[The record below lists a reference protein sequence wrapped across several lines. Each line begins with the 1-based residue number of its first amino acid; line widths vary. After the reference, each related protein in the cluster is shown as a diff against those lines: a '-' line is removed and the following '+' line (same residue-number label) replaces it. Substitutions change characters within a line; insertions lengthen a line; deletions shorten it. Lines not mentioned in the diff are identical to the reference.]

1 LKNRLKQSTEQ
12 LDRIKIFTDEYPD
25 GFSRTWREKKFTR
38 PADPLALVCYW
49 RKTNALETLLGY
61 DVATSY
67 EYARTLEGDV
77 YNLGVPNKPHPAMD
91 QLLDP
96 DEESLELAKEIRSY
110 YLNKISYRTFMTDR
124 EPSDFYKLVNEFF
137 SMPIGTFTEHHIGV
151 IVKLPE
157 LYEEDLEYDDLEETY
172 TSHDNIEDGVKDLRL
187 FFERCTILRRG
198 KRRYRMYWLTTESKK
213 HLYVL
218 PVEHR
223 NYLTPFIDKAIKS
236 PVNITGYVN
245 KYRLH
250 PQSNFHVGRIT
261 EYYLND

>member
-1 LKNRLKQSTEQ
+1 MKSRLKQSIEQ
-12 LDRIKIFTDEYPD
+12 LDGGKKFIDEYPD
-25 GFSRTWREKKFTR
+25 GFSKSWREKKFTR

-61 DVATSY
+61 DVANAY
-67 EYARTLEGDV
+67 EYARLLEGDV
-77 YNLGVPNKPHPAMD
+77 YQLGVGDKRHPAMD
-91 QLLDP
+91 ELLDP
-96 DEESLELAKEIRSY
+96 DNESIELAKEIRNY
-110 YLNKISYRTFMTDR
+110 YHNKISYRTFMTER
-124 EPSDFYKLVNEFF
+124 EPSTFYGLVNEFF
-137 SMPIGTFTEHHIGV
+137 NMPIGTFTEHHVGV

-157 LYEEDLEYDDLEETY
+157 FYEEDLEYDYLEETY
-172 TSHDNIEDGVKDLRL
+172 TSHDDLKDGVKDLRL
-187 FFERCTILRRG
+187 FFERCTVLRRG
-198 KRRYRMYWLTTESKK
+198 KRRYRMYWLTTENKK

-236 PVNITGYVN
+236 TVNITGYVN

-250 PQSNFHVGRIT
+250 PQSNFQVGRIT

>member
-1 LKNRLKQSTEQ
+1 MSPLKELLE
-12 LDRIKIFTDEYPD
+12 EYPD
-25 GFSRTWREKKFTR
+25 GFSKSWREKKFTR

-61 DVATSY
+61 DVANAY
-67 EYARTLEGDV
+67 EYARLLEGDV
-77 YNLGVPNKPHPAMD
+77 YQLGVGDKRHPAMD
-91 QLLDP
+91 ELLDP
-96 DEESLELAKEIRSY
+96 DNESIELAKEIRNY
-110 YLNKISYRTFMTDR
+110 YHNKISYRTFMTER
-124 EPSDFYKLVNEFF
+124 EPSTFYGLVNEFF
-137 SMPIGTFTEHHIGV
+137 NMPIGTFTEHHVGV

-157 LYEEDLEYDDLEETY
+157 FYEEDLEYDYLEETY
-172 TSHDNIEDGVKDLRL
+172 TSHDNLKDGVKDLRL
-187 FFERCTILRRG
+187 FFERCTVLRRG
-198 KRRYRMYWLTTESKK
+198 KRRYRMYWLTTENKK

-236 PVNITGYVN
+236 TVNITGYVN

-250 PQSNFHVGRIT
+250 PQSNFQVGRIT

>member
-1 LKNRLKQSTEQ
+1 MKSRLKQSIEQ
-12 LDRIKIFTDEYPD
+12 LDSGKKFIDEYPD
-25 GFSRTWREKKFTR
+25 GFSKSWREKKFTR

-61 DVATSY
+61 DVANAY
-67 EYARTLEGDV
+67 EYARLLEGDV
-77 YNLGVPNKPHPAMD
+77 YQLGVGDKRHPAMD
-91 QLLDP
+91 ELLDP
-96 DEESLELAKEIRSY
+96 DSESIELAKEIRNY
-110 YLNKISYRTFMTDR
+110 YHNKISYRTFMSER
-124 EPSDFYKLVNEFF
+124 EPSTFYGLVNEFF
-137 SMPIGTFTEHHIGV
+137 NMPIGTFTEHHVGV

-157 LYEEDLEYDDLEETY
+157 FYEEDLEYDYLEETY
-172 TSHDNIEDGVKDLRL
+172 TSHDDLKDGVKDLQL
-187 FFERCTILRRG
+187 FFERCTVLRRG
-198 KRRYRMYWLTTESKK
+198 KRRYRMYWLTTENKK

-250 PQSNFHVGRIT
+250 PQSNFQVGRIT